1 MRSMATRIRSLPSLA
16 VALMATM
23 TEWGISHFPPWYV
36 VRLSHLGRPTLRTA
50 LVLTSITF
58 LIVFRTP
65 PSVSQNVDA
74 GQMLF
79 NNSCRTC
86 HSVKEGDNRLG
97 PSLYKVLGRKA
108 GSLPNYGY
116 SSAMKSADFVWDKGK
131 LDRYIANP
139 DAVVPG
145 NNMKPFAGL
154 SSADARA
161 KVIAFLEALATSQ

>member
-1 MRSMATRIRSLPSLA
+1 MRLMAARILSLPSLA
-16 VALMATM
+16 VDLIA
-23 TEWGISHFPPWYV
+23 EWPKRRFPLRYV
-36 VRLSHLGRPTLRTA
+36 WRLTLSHLRHLMFRTS
-50 LVLTSITF
+50 LVLTSIIF
-58 LIVFRTP
+58 LILLSAPR
-65 PSVSQNVDA
+65 SASQNVDA

-97 PSLYKVLGRKA
+97 PSLYRVLGRKA

-116 SSAMKSADFVWDKGK
+116 SSAMRSADFVWDKGE

-139 DAVVPG
+139 EAVVPG

-154 SSADARA
+154 ASADARA
-161 KVIAFLEALATSQ
+161 KVIAFLESLTAGQ